1 MPPIARDD
9 GVKYPA
15 RRMHALSDEALDAA
29 LRAFLAEDTGRL
41 DVTTAA
47 TVPASARARGEL
59 VAKSDC
65 VASGLPVA
73 RRVFELLEPDL
84 TWKDEVAAGTR
95 VGRGAVLARLEGR
108 ARPILTAERVAL
120 NLVQRMSGI
129 AMTTRRFVDALAGTG
144 CRVLDTRKTAPG
156 LRPFDR
162 QAVRDGGGDN
172 HRYDLS
178 EMVLIKDNH
187 LRLSG
192 GVRGAVAAA
201 RAAAPPEMSIEVEV
215 ESDEE
220 LKDALAAGADRILID
235 NQPPDVVAR
244 WSAIARSSQ
253 RRPVLEASGN
263 MRLETV
269 RAYAEAGVDAVSVG
283 ALTHSVTAADI
294 SLELDLAPA

>member
-1 MPPIARDD
+1 M
-9 GVKYPA
+9 
-15 RRMHALSDEALDAA
+15 E
-29 LRAFLAEDTGRL
+29 E
-41 DVTTAA
+41 
-47 TVPASARARGEL
+47 VPA
-59 VAKSDC
+59 
-65 VASGLPVA
+65 
-73 RRVFELLEPDL
+73 
-84 TWKDEVAAGTR
+84 GTK

-120 NLVQRMSGI
+120 NLLQRMSGI
-129 AMTTRRFVDALAGTG
+129 ATATRRFVDALEGTS

-192 GVRGAVAAA
+192 GVRGAVVAA
-201 RAAAPPEMSIEVEV
+201 RAAVPPEIPVEVEV

-220 LKDALAAGADRILID
+220 LRDALAAGADRILID
-235 NQPPDVVAR
+235 NQPPEVVAR
-244 WSAIARSSQ
+244 WSAIAKTSERH
-253 RRPVLEASGN
+253 PFLEASGN

-294 SLELDLAPA
+294 SLELALASV

>member
-1 MPPIARDD
+1 MQ
-9 GVKYPA
+9 G
-15 RRMHALSDEALDAA
+15 LSDEALDAA
-29 LRAFLAEDTGRL
+29 LRTFLSEDVGSG
-41 DVTTAA
+41 DVTTRA
-47 TVPASARARGEL
+47 TVPTSARARGEL
-59 VAKSDC
+59 VAKSEC
-65 VASGLPVA
+65 VVSGLPVA
-73 RRVFELLEPDL
+73 RRVFALLEPDL
-84 TWKDEVAAGTR
+84 TWKDEVPVGTKI
-95 VGRGAVLARLEGR
+95 GRGTVLARLEGR

-120 NLVQRMSGI
+120 NLLQRMSGI
-129 AMTTRRFVDALAGTG
+129 ATATRRFVDVLAGTT

-201 RAAAPPEMSIEVEV
+201 RAAVPPEIPIEVEV

-220 LKDALAAGADRILID
+220 LREALAAGADRILID
-235 NQPPDVVAR
+235 NQSPEVVAR
-244 WSAIARSSQ
+244 WSAIAKKSE
-253 RRPVLEASGN
+253 RRPFLEASGN

-283 ALTHSVTAADI
+283 ALTHSVSAADI
-294 SLELDLAPA
+294 SLELALAPA